1 MRAIYFLAAITLLV
15 RAQICLATEGMLNYV
30 ASDSGYAFGTGGWT
44 FQTLTPISVT
54 SLGVFDYILNPNA
67 QNQSPMSVGLWDNS
81 GTLLA
86 SNSVTA
92 TSLLVN
98 QSRYEPITPVTLTP
112 GLTYHLG
119 AYYPTLAVTT
129 LLAEVPGNGGSASMA
144 PEIQLG
150 MAVAEASGFA
160 SPNTQVGGSGSA
172 LLVPNFQF
180 TDVPEPAS
188 ASLLLLC
195 GLVMGWRKRV
205 NSKW

>member
-1 MRAIYFLAAITLLV
+1 
-15 RAQICLATEGMLNYV
+15 
-30 ASDSGYAFGTGGWT
+30 
-44 FQTLTPISVT
+44 
-54 SLGVFDYILNPNA
+54 
-67 QNQSPMSVGLWDNS
+67 
-81 GTLLA
+81 
-86 SNSVTA
+86 
-92 TSLLVN
+92 
-98 QSRYEPITPVTLTP
+98 
-112 GLTYHLG
+112 
-119 AYYPTLAVTT
+119 
-129 LLAEVPGNGGSASMA
+129 MA